1 VHSTALLFV
10 LQAFLLVACAQIST
24 LCAPFAV
31 VHQVTKANEAARLDQ
46 RRLLLSVN
54 HKGTILQVNP
64 GKAALYSTAFW
75 YRLLCLWDDLVVGWV
90 GFDSTVCM
98 HTSNAAQYAVCGA
111 LGPAHGVALV

>member
-1 VHSTALLFV
+1 MVV
-10 LQAFLLVACAQIST
+10 CAQIST

-64 GKAALYSTAFW
+64 GKAALYSTLRGADCCGSCDA
-75 YRLLCLWDDLVVGWV
+75 LMLGWV
-90 GFDSTVCM
+90 VFSSTMCM
-98 HTSNAAQYAVCGA
+98 RTSNVAYYA
-111 LGPAHGVALV
+111 